1 MAITD
6 RRRAVMGS
14 DRVPFWKM
22 NGSGNDFVVVDNRE
36 SIVAQLNKSEWTR
49 LVCRP
54 RISIGADGVVFI
66 ESLSGAPESGKPSPH
81 FRWQYFNADGSE
93 GEMCGNGAMCGAR
106 FAIDRGIAPNP
117 CVFETPSGVVQAT
130 LRANMSTP
138 TVWLDLPDT
147 GLVEPDVQIELEGEC
162 MVVHRIDVGVPHV
175 VLFDDDADAWPAGRR
190 FETWGRAIRRHPRF
204 APAGTNVNV
213 VSLRDDGT
221 LRMRTYER
229 GVEAE
234 TLACGT
240 GAVASSVVASMLG
253 LAASPVTVRTS
264 SGCPLWVELERV
276 AGRASGVRLGG
287 NAMLVAAGELL
298 PDALDNSFGG

>member
-1 MAITD
+1 MAIPERGPTVNAGD
-6 RRRAVMGS
+6 A
-14 DRVPFWKM
+14 VPFWKM
-22 NGSGNDFVVVDNRE
+22 NGSGNDFVVVDNRN
-36 SIVAQLNKSEWTR
+36 SIVAEPLKSEWAR

-54 RISIGADGVVFI
+54 RVSIGADGVVFI
-66 ESLSGAPESGKPSPH
+66 ESLSGAQESGEPSPH
-81 FRWQYFNADGSE
+81 FRWRYFNADGSE

-106 FAIDRGIAPNP
+106 YAIDRGIAPNP
-117 CVFETPSGVVQAT
+117 CAFATPSGIVRAA
-130 LRANMSTP
+130 LRASEGMSI
-138 TVWLDLPDT
+138 VWLDIPDT
-147 GLVEPDVQIELEGEC
+147 GPVERDVQIELGGEC
-162 MVVHRIDVGVPHV
+162 LVLHRIDVGVPHV
-175 VLFDDDADAWPAGRR
+175 VLFVDNADGWPAGHQ
-190 FETWGRAIRRHPRF
+190 FEAMGRAIRRHPRF
-204 APAGTNVNV
+204 APAGANVNA

-240 GAVASSVVASMLG
+240 GAVASSVVASILA

-264 SGCPLWVELERV
+264 SGRPLHVEFEMV